1 MSTSGLMMN
10 RPLLISGILEHAAA
24 QFGEQE
30 IVSRETHGPLH
41 RSTFAQAAKRSRQLA
56 NALAQ
61 MGLKAGSAVGS
72 IAWNNHR
79 HLEAYYAV
87 SGSGMVMHTCNPR
100 LHPQQLIYVIN
111 HAEDEVVLFDATFAP
126 LVKGIAAHCPQV
138 RAWVCLADAANTP
151 TIEGVANVMNYE
163 GLITGHSDRFD
174 WPEFDENTGAALCY
188 TSGTTGNP
196 KGVLYTHRAIVLN
209 ATMACLPDVLSLSTQ
224 ETILPVV
231 PMFHINAWCIPYA
244 ALVAGTKLVLPGPKL
259 DGPSLYELMDTE
271 QVTISAGVPTIWMG
285 LIQHAEQNNLR
296 FAHMKRTCVGGSAM
310 PMALIAKFMDNY
322 GVEVRH
328 GWGMTE
334 TTAIATM
341 SVLGAADA
349 ELPPEDRH
357 ALVAKQGKSVFG
369 IELKLVDENGAS
381 LPRDG
386 VAQGTQFR
394 VDSPLATHAVERLEG
409 DRYAI
414 AMGVP
419 QFDPT
424 EVPLAGFVACQDSY
438 SLAAYGEQV
447 EVGAVSMGNPH
458 AVFFVEDVNAYDI
471 PKIGPLVENH
481 PLFPQGTNVGFA
493 QVIDKQTIRL
503 RVWERGAGLTK
514 ACGTG
519 ACAAVVCAARA
530 KLTGRKVRVI
540 VDGGDLHIE
549 WRESDDHVY
558 MTGPVELEFET
569 DV

>member
-1 MSTSGLMMN
+1 MPTPQPGLMMS

-30 IVSRETHGPLH
+30 VVSRETHGPLH
-41 RSTFAQAAKRSRQLA
+41 RTTYAQVAQRARQLA

-126 LVKGIAAHCPQV
+126 LVKGIAAHCPKV

-151 TIEGVANVMNYE
+151 VIEGVNNVLNFE
-163 GLITGHSDRFD
+163 DLIAPQSKVFV
-174 WPEFDENTGAALCY
+174 WPELDENTGAALCY

-209 ATMACLPDVLSLSTQ
+209 ATMGCMPDVLNLSTL
-224 ETILPVV
+224 EAILPVV

-244 ALVAGTKLVLPGPKL
+244 ALVAGSKLVLPGPKL
-259 DGPSLYELMDTE
+259 DGPSLYELMEAE

-285 LIQHAEQNNLR
+285 LIQHVEQNKLR
-296 FAHMKRTCVGGSAM
+296 FSSMKRTAVGGSAM
-310 PMALIAKFMDNY
+310 PMALIAKFVDVY

-334 TTAIATM
+334 TTAVATM
-341 SVLGAADA
+341 SSLSRADRKKPA
-349 ELPPEDRH
+349 SEQH
-357 ALVAKQGKSVFG
+357 AIVAKQGRAVSG
-369 IELKLVDENGAS
+369 IEIKVVDENGVT

-386 VAQGTQFR
+386 SSQGELMVRGQWIVERYFKAENTALVDGWFPTGDIATIDAQGTMQIRDRTKDVIKTGGEWISSIDLENAAIGHPAVAMAAVIGVKHPKWDERPLLFIVR
-394 VDSPLATHAVERLEG
+394 KPGQSVEKQEILDFLATKVAKWWVPDDVVFLE
-409 DRYAI
+409 
-414 AMGVP
+414 
-419 QFDPT
+419 
-424 EVPLAGFVACQDSY
+424 
-438 SLAAYGEQV
+438 SLP
-447 EVGAVSMGNPH
+447 VG
-458 AVFFVEDVNAYDI
+458 
-471 PKIGPLVENH
+471 
-481 PLFPQGTNVGFA
+481 
-493 QVIDKQTIRL
+493 
-503 RVWERGAGLTK
+503 
-514 ACGTG
+514 GTG
-519 ACAAVVCAARA
+519 KVQ
-530 KLTGRKVRVI
+530 KTDLRKQY
-540 VDGGDLHIE
+540 GGLF
-549 WRESDDHVY
+549 S
-558 MTGPVELEFET
+558 
-569 DV
+569 